1 VVHHF
6 FLLEQ
11 AVMKTLL
18 GIVASLL
25 VNAGVIGGLAWSA
38 YQQQLPPL
46 GEVLIV
52 QLPDESGVPAIA
64 DARSVGRPSAA
75 RAL

>member
-1 VVHHF
+1 
-6 FLLEQ
+6 
-11 AVMKTLL
+11 MKTFI

-25 VNAGVIGGLAWSA
+25 VNGAVLGGLVWSA
-38 YQQQLPPL
+38 YEQQLPPL

-52 QLPDESGVPAIA
+52 QLPDDGSLPQIA
-64 DARSVGRPSAA
+64 DVRSVGPSAA

>member
-1 VVHHF
+1 MKQPVVETF
-6 FLLEQ
+6 
-11 AVMKTLL
+11 V
-18 GIVASLL
+18 GVVASLL
-25 VNAGVIGGLAWSA
+25 VNVGIIGGLAWSA

-52 QLPDESGVPAIA
+52 QLPDDASLPQIA
-64 DARSVGRPSAA
+64 DTRSVGPSAA

>member
-1 VVHHF
+1 
-6 FLLEQ
+6 
-11 AVMKTLL
+11 MKTFL

-25 VNAGVIGGLAWSA
+25 VNVGVIGGLAWTT
-38 YQQQLPPL
+38 YEQQLPPL

-52 QLPDESGVPAIA
+52 QLPDDASLPAIA
-64 DARSVGRPSAA
+64 DARSVGPSAA

>member
-1 VVHHF
+1 
-6 FLLEQ
+6 
-11 AVMKTLL
+11 MKTF
-18 GIVASLL
+18 IAVVASLV

-38 YQQQLPPL
+38 YEKQLPPL

-52 QLPDESGVPAIA
+52 QLPDDSELPAIA
-64 DARSVGRPSAA
+64 DARPVGPSAA

>member
-1 VVHHF
+1 
-6 FLLEQ
+6 
-11 AVMKTLL
+11 MKTFF

-25 VNAGVIGGLAWSA
+25 VNVGVIGGLAWSA

-52 QLPDESGVPAIA
+52 QLPDDSSLPQIA
-64 DARSVGRPSAA
+64 EVRSVGPSAA

>member
-1 VVHHF
+1 
-6 FLLEQ
+6 
-11 AVMKTLL
+11 MKTFI
-18 GIVASLL
+18 GIFASLL

-46 GEVLIV
+46 GEELIV
-52 QLPDESGVPAIA
+52 QLPDDASLPAVA
-64 DARSVGRPSAA
+64 DARSVGPSAA

>member
-1 VVHHF
+1 
-6 FLLEQ
+6 
-11 AVMKTLL
+11 MKTFI

-25 VNAGVIGGLAWSA
+25 VNLGVIGGLAWSA

-52 QLPDESGVPAIA
+52 QLPDDASLPQIA
-64 DARSVGRPSAA
+64 DTRSVGPSAA

>member
-1 VVHHF
+1 
-6 FLLEQ
+6 
-11 AVMKTLL
+11 MKTF
-18 GIVASLL
+18 IAVVASLL
-25 VNAGVIGGLAWSA
+25 VNAGVLGGLAWSA
-38 YQQQLPPL
+38 YEKQLPPL

-64 DARSVGRPSAA
+64 DARSVGPSAA

>member
-1 VVHHF
+1 
-6 FLLEQ
+6 
-11 AVMKTLL
+11 MKTFF

-25 VNAGVIGGLAWSA
+25 VNVGVIGGLAWSA

-46 GEVLIV
+46 GEVLVV
-52 QLPDESGVPAIA
+52 QLPDDSSLPAIA
-64 DARSVGRPSAA
+64 EVRSVGPSAA

>member
-1 VVHHF
+1 
-6 FLLEQ
+6 
-11 AVMKTLL
+11 MKTFI

-25 VNAGVIGGLAWSA
+25 VNLGVIGGLAWSA

-52 QLPDESGVPAIA
+52 QLPDDSSLPTIA
-64 DARSVGRPSAA
+64 DARSVGPSAA

>member
-1 VVHHF
+1 
-6 FLLEQ
+6 
-11 AVMKTLL
+11 MKTLV

-25 VNAGVIGGLAWSA
+25 VNVGVIGGLAWSA

-46 GEVLIV
+46 GEVLVV
-52 QLPDESGVPAIA
+52 QLPDDASLPQIA
-64 DARSVGRPSAA
+64 EVRSVGPSAA

>member
-1 VVHHF
+1 
-6 FLLEQ
+6 
-11 AVMKTLL
+11 MKTVI

-25 VNAGVIGGLAWSA
+25 VNAAVIGGLAWSA

-46 GEVLIV
+46 GEVLVV
-52 QLPDESGVPAIA
+52 QLPDDSSLPAIA
-64 DARSVGRPSAA
+64 EVRSVGPSAA

>member
-1 VVHHF
+1 
-6 FLLEQ
+6 
-11 AVMKTLL
+11 MKTVI

-25 VNAGVIGGLAWSA
+25 VNAAVIGGLAWSA

-52 QLPDESGVPAIA
+52 QLPDDSSLPQIA
-64 DARSVGRPSAA
+64 EVRSVGPSAA